1 MFTVLCGCALGGAGL
16 CMLAWRKQEPFVVPG
31 VKTTRVKPI
40 VALLMFGLAALCFMA
55 AASGPDD
62 EGGGDAKEAQ
72 PVHSGRRGD
81 QR

>member
-55 AASGPDD
+55 AASGPG
-62 EGGGDAKEAQ
+62 ESGGDADKAQ